1 MHDSLPLAQ
10 TLVRSVIRAF
20 HSTQEILVVEALV
33 THSCLRDDELAY
45 LMKMNTK
52 DLHRLCASLRDARFL
67 TVHTRPEVIEGK
79 TRPVNRTYYY
89 IDYQQTVDAIKW
101 RVYKT
106 DKDMQGIAK
115 PQDESKEYSCPRCKA
130 QWTQLEVLDSVG
142 PGGFQ
147 CQRCN
152 AILERNQEKEQPGH
166 QQLSRMNNQFK
177 FMTDMLQEIDRGQV
191 QECNFDKAIAVARP
205 IVREATHEVLAS
217 IPVDQM
223 EGGMGKPSAVKG
235 LANTGPKTMQV
246 TISDGNEELESLENK
261 KRKERFLREN
271 ALPSWITDSSV
282 PVPQQTTTTT
292 QNTVV
297 SFEMKD
303 VDDEDQKPHKRVK
316 LEGGVKIEGEI
327 SFKMEEDEEDD
338 LEFEDVV

>member
-1 MHDSLPLAQ
+1 MPDSLSLSQ
-10 TLVRSVIRAF
+10 ILIRSVIRAF
-20 HSTQEILVVEALV
+20 HSTQEVLAVEALV
-33 THSCLRDDELAY
+33 QHSCLRDDELAY
-45 LMKMNTK
+45 LLKMNTK

-115 PQDESKEYSCPRCKA
+115 PQDESKEYSCPRCKS
-130 QWTQLEVLDSVG
+130 QWTQLEVLDSVSMQ
-142 PGGFQ
+142 GFL
-147 CQRCN
+147 CLRCE
-152 AILERNQEKEQPGH
+152 AVLERSQEQEQPGH

-177 FMTDMLQEIDRGQV
+177 FMTDMLQQIDKGLV
-191 QECNFDKAIAVARP
+191 PECSFDKAIAVARP

-217 IPVDQM
+217 VPVEEM
-223 EGGMGKPSAVKG
+223 GGAGMGKPSAVKG

-246 TISDGNEELESLENK
+246 TISDGNEEAELVESR

-282 PVPQQTTTTT
+282 PVPAATAAAAAAP
-292 QNTVV
+292 V
-297 SFEMKD
+297 M
-303 VDDEDQKPHKRVK
+303 
-316 LEGGVKIEGEI
+316 

>member
-1 MHDSLPLAQ
+1 MSDSHSLAQ
-10 TLVRSVIRAF
+10 ILIRSVIRAF
-20 HSTQEILVVEALV
+20 HTTQEVLAIEALV
-33 THSCLRDDELAY
+33 QHSCLRDDELAY

-115 PQDESKEYSCPRCKA
+115 PQDESKEYSCPRCKS
-130 QWTQLEVLDSVG
+130 QWTQLEVLDSVSIE
-142 PGGFQ
+142 GFL
-147 CQRCN
+147 CLRCE
-152 AILERNQEKEQPGH
+152 AVLERSQEQEQPGH

-177 FMTDMLQEIDRGQV
+177 FMTDMLQQIDKGLV
-191 QECNFDKAIAVARP
+191 PECSFDKAIAVARP
-205 IVREATHEVLAS
+205 IVREAMHEVLAS
-217 IPVDQM
+217 VPVEDA
-223 EGGMGKPSAVKG
+223 GGMGKPSAVKG

-246 TISDGNEELESLENK
+246 TISDGNEEAELIESR

-282 PVPQQTTTTT
+282 PAPAATAAPP
-292 QNTVV
+292 VV
-297 SFEMKD
+297 SFEMRD
-303 VDDEDQKPHKRVK
+303 ADGGDGGRAGKRVK
-316 LEGGVKIEGEI
+316 VEGDM